1 MGNKKIWHDVLL
13 TCAGLILWMQCS
25 SQSATM
31 ISEKNLK
38 KLDPRLQTVIAEDMP
53 ESGLSISAPRPDPVA
68 VLEDG
73 THVYGVIIHTTESD
87 AITSVGVQLNS
98 VLPKFVTARVTA
110 EQLVRLAKLDAVQY
124 IDTGRKESIQQKE

>member
-13 TCAGLILWMQCS
+13 TCAGFILWMQCS